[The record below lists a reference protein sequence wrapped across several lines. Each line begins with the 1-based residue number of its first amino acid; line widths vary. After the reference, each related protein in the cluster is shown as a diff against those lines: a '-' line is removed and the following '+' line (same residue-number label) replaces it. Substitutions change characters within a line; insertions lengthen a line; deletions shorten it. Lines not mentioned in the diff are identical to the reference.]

1 MKANLYYRITAGIA
15 WTMISIGLLELTLWA
30 LGLYP
35 TWTWQRIA
43 EPILWVNILLMAR
56 IIRQR
61 DEMVDVL
68 QEQNQRLIEHI
79 DELHH
84 RLEDHGNRINE

>member
-43 EPILWVNILLMAR
+43 EPMLWVNILLMAR

-84 RLEDHGNRINE
+84 RLEDQGNRINE

>member
-1 MKANLYYRITAGIA
+1 MKANLYYRFTAGIA

-84 RLEDHGNRINE
+84 RLEDQGNRINE

>member
-1 MKANLYYRITAGIA
+1 MKTNLYYKITAGIA
-15 WTMISIGLLELTLWA
+15 WTMIVIGLLELTLWA
-30 LGLYP
+30 LGLHP
-35 TWTWQRIA
+35 TWTWQRLA
-43 EPILWVNILLMAR
+43 EPILWANVLIMAR

-68 QEQNQRLIEHI
+68 QAQNQRLVEHI

-84 RLEDHGNRINE
+84 RLEDRGNRINE

>member
-1 MKANLYYRITAGIA
+1 MKTNLYYNITAGIA
-15 WTMISIGLLELTLWA
+15 WTMIVIGLLELTLWA
-30 LGLYP
+30 LGLHP
-35 TWTWQRIA
+35 TWTWQRLA
-43 EPILWVNILLMAR
+43 EPILWANVLIMAR

-68 QEQNQRLIEHI
+68 QAQNQRLVEHI

-84 RLEDHGNRINE
+84 RLEDRGNRINE

>member
-84 RLEDHGNRINE
+84 RLEDQGNRINE